1 MQVALLAFVW
11 AEYSPSG
18 VMSRHPVLVLWC
30 LGLLFSKTVTQVRSP
45 LPCTVTQVRSPLPCI
60 RGGRGAGWGGA
71 AAAAGAEV
79 ARHGVDRGPCGAGTW
94 QPLQRGPACC
104 SAAPLVAAP
113 PPHTHTRAR
122 SSPRQV
128 KLSFTAAPALGWMR
142 VT

>member
-45 LPCTVTQVRSPLPCI
+45 LPCI
-60 RGGRGAGWGGA
+60 RGGRGAGWGGAGWGGA
-71 AAAAGAEV
+71 AAAAGAKV
-79 ARHGVDRGPCGAGTW
+79 TRHGVDRGPCGAGTW
-94 QPLQRGPACC
+94 QPLQRGSACY
-104 SAAPLVAAP
+104 SAAPLVAVSP
-113 PPHTHTRAR
+113 PPTHTHPR

-128 KLSFTAAPALGWMR
+128 KLSFTAASALGWCA
-142 VT
+142 